1 MTLSI
6 CASDLDVCIPWRG
19 VLAHAPPP
27 PPPDRPSVAGPNLT
41 DTFNTFYNIT
51 QRGGPSARALAT
63 IAGRGPVPRDRSRST
78 SASGGNRE
86 AAARL
91 HRGRPLVTPRAT
103 RPAALRSG
111 KRRAPAGP
119 STPGGHPRLGRRPGP
134 ARRRAVFRTVT
145 ALGPVRRRG
154 AEGWKMVEGA
164 LPPHRTAAAAPLPH
178 REFGRVRI
186 FAACAADYGFVAQGA
201 DGRAAA
207 AASFPSSWPVLRL
220 QGRRG
225 RVAGSVC
232 ARPAIP
238 SRVLRR
244 IPARPPK
251 S

>member
-1 MTLSI
+1 MRLSIVQSSPRGPTLAGRAPGHQHFAAQESLRDTPMTLSI

-91 HRGRPLVTPRAT
+91 HRGRPLVAPRAT
-103 RPAALRSG
+103 RPATLRSG

-119 STPGGHPRLGRRPGP
+119 SAPGGHPRLGRRPGP
-134 ARRRAVFRTVT
+134 AR
-145 ALGPVRRRG
+145 
-154 AEGWKMVEGA
+154 
-164 LPPHRTAAAAPLPH
+164 
-178 REFGRVRI
+178 
-186 FAACAADYGFVAQGA
+186 
-201 DGRAAA
+201 
-207 AASFPSSWPVLRL
+207 
-220 QGRRG
+220 
-225 RVAGSVC
+225 
-232 ARPAIP
+232 
-238 SRVLRR
+238 
-244 IPARPPK
+244 
-251 S
+251 